1 MRLSSEARAKDRST
15 GRWSRLAIR
24 ALEAQGAEVTDV
36 DLASYDLPLYSAAIE
51 SGAFP
56 ADAERLKRVFAAQD
70 GLLFVSPEY
79 NGSVSPLLK
88 NAIDWAS
95 RPTGDEGLVALVAYR
110 GKAAAIMSASVSPF
124 GGLRGL
130 IHLRQ
135 ILSTVQALVIPEQVL
150 IPNAHA
156 AFDESGALKDAARI
170 AGEHDGDAARQGGGR
185 ARRLTLGRAAFLV
198 APVGLERCEQGV
210 EAVMAKPIGQLVG
223 ELIHRAL
230 RVLCTSGRPF
240 R

>member
-1 MRLSSEARAKDRST
+1 MPKIAVVVGSTREGSFNRAL
-15 GRWSRLAIR
+15 GRLAIR

-36 DLASYDLPLYSAAIE
+36 DLAGYDLPLYSAAIE

-79 NGSVSPLLK
+79 NGSVPPLLK

-135 ILSTVQALVIPEQVL
+135 TLSTVQTLVIPEQVL

-156 AFDESGALKDAARI
+156 AFDESGALKDALPASLVDMTAMRL
-170 AGEHDGDAARQGGGR
+170 AKVAA
-185 ARRLTLGRAAFLV
+185 
-198 APVGLERCEQGV
+198 
-210 EAVMAKPIGQLVG
+210 
-223 ELIHRAL
+223 AL
-230 RVLCTSGRPF
+230 AS
-240 R
+240 